1 MYDTKCNFSA
11 HIMCMVHTPFNI
23 LAKTIRRIKLLL
35 LAEVW
40 EAVFSRWGGGEF
52 VKIMNY
58 FKSTYINCFV
68 CEASMR
74 QGPLLSVPGTNN
86 LIVPRGTNISQ
97 TLGQDTHFSHMGMD
111 ILSFY
116 TGGETL
122 LSHSGGGQT
131 FLYTGGR
138 GDF

>member
-1 MYDTKCNFSA
+1 MQ
-11 HIMCMVHTPFNI
+11 
-23 LAKTIRRIKLLL
+23 
-35 LAEVW
+35 
-40 EAVFSRWGGGEF
+40 
-52 VKIMNY
+52 
-58 FKSTYINCFV
+58 
-68 CEASMR
+68 

-86 LIVPRGTNISQ
+86 LIVPWGTNISQ
-97 TLGQDTHFSHMGMD
+97 TQGQDTHFSHMGGD
-111 ILSFY
+111 KLSFY